1 LNTRRLEKIY
11 KLRKHPDNPRV
22 IKDVKFHKLVLS
34 IKSFP
39 EMLEKRPLV
48 VNKDLIVLGG
58 NMRLR
63 AAQAAGLKEV
73 WVDVADWTEEK
84 QREFIIKDN
93 SSFGEWD
100 WDELANT
107 WDIDKLNEWALDMPP
122 MFDEFKEEKEETK
135 KCECC
140 GK

>member
-1 LNTRRLEKIY
+1 MKTCASYILNTRRLEKIY

-22 IKDVKFHKLVLS
+22 IKD
-34 IKSFP
+34 
-39 EMLEKRPLV
+39 
-48 VNKDLIVLGG
+48 
-58 NMRLR
+58 
-63 AAQAAGLKEV
+63 
-73 WVDVADWTEEK
+73 
-84 QREFIIKDN
+84 N

-100 WDELANT
+100 WDDLANA
-107 WDIDKLNEWALDMPP
+107 WDVDKLNEWALDMPP